1 MSTKVLVVCGSDACL
16 APAAAFALRSGLLD
30 AGGVEAVEV
39 GTAGVRAEPGGSLC
53 AEAARAMVG
62 SGSPEPRWAHHPRQ
76 ITAAVVAEAEVILAT
91 ERRYRSAPRVLDVHS
106 AHRTFTVL
114 EAAVLGA
121 AVLQRR
127 GSDLAAQARH
137 ARVAQDAASQFAWLV
152 EEMDSLRGLV
162 TMPAQRHRWLGR
174 TPRSLV
180 VGIDVLDPHTV
191 GGSHRQALAALDR
204 AMRTFAVTVA
214 AVTTRTVPV

>member
-1 MSTKVLVVCGSDACL
+1 MATKVLVVCGSDWCL
-16 APAAAFALRSGLLD
+16 APAAAIALRAGLMD
-30 AGGVEAVEV
+30 AGGLDAVTVE
-39 GTAGVRAEPGGSLC
+39 TAGVRAELGGTWC
-53 AEAARAMVG
+53 AEAARAMTG
-62 SGSPEPRWAHHPRQ
+62 PASQEPRWAHHPRQ
-76 ITAAVVAEAEVILAT
+76 ITGAIVAEAAVILAT

-127 GSDLAAQARH
+127 SSDLAAQARH
-137 ARVAQDAASQFAWLV
+137 ARVSQDPESQFAWLV

-180 VGIDVLDPHTV
+180 IGIDVLDPHTV
-191 GGSHRQALAALDR
+191 GGNHRQALATLDR